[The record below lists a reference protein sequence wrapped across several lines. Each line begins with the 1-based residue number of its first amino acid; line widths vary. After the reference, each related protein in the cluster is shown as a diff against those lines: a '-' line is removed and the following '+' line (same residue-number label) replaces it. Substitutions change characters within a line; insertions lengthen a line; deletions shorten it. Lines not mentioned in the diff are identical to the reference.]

1 MGGTLDLV
9 ATFPNT
15 KPVKIVHIGDLA
27 DSEQLEDD
35 APASIRQRAI
45 EGRSFDSNKLK
56 ID

>member
-1 MGGTLDLV
+1 MGGTLDLD

-35 APASIRQRAI
+35 ATALAQLGLNTATAQTSLTA
-45 EGRSFDSNKLK
+45 
-56 ID
+56 